1 MPIMN
6 LKFHH
11 PAADLFIPD
20 GQPLPGA
27 LSRTTH
33 LAIGAHQD
41 DLEIMAWHGI
51 LACFGQTDRW
61 FTGVVVTDGAGSSRS
76 GVYAD
81 YTDKAMQVVRSVEQ
95 RKAATIGEY
104 AAQIQ
109 LAHPSAAVKNPAC
122 PNVVD
127 DLEQILRATQ
137 PRVVYLHNPADK
149 HDTHVGTALR
159 AIAALRRMPEA
170 DRPEAV
176 YGCEVWRDLDWLGDD
191 EKQALP
197 VGGHSNLAAAL
208 LGVFDSQICGG
219 KRYDLAAVG
228 RRLANATF
236 FASHAVDETDALT
249 YAMDLTPLIRDPGL
263 DIAEYTLA
271 AVDRFR
277 ADVADR
283 VAKLT

>member
-1 MPIMN
+1 MN
-6 LKFHH
+6 PKFHH

-20 GQPLPGA
+20 GQPLPDA

-33 LAIGAHQD
+33 LAVGAHQD

-51 LACFGQTDRW
+51 LSCFGRKDAW
-61 FTGVVVTDGAGSSRS
+61 FTGVVVTNGAGSSRS

-81 YTDKAMQVVRSVEQ
+81 YTDGAMQDVRRAEQ
-95 RKAATIGEY
+95 RKAAALGEY

-122 PNVVD
+122 PDVVD
-127 DLEQILRATQ
+127 DLAQIFRATR

-149 HDTHVGTALR
+149 HDTHVGTTLR
-159 AIAALRRMPEA
+159 AIAALRQMPAA
-170 DRPEAV
+170 DRPETV

-197 VGGHSNLAAAL
+197 VGEHPNLAAAL

-263 DIAEYTLA
+263 DIAQHTLA
-271 AVDRFR
+271 AIDRFR
-277 ADVADR
+277 ADVASR
-283 VAKLT
+283 IETFA